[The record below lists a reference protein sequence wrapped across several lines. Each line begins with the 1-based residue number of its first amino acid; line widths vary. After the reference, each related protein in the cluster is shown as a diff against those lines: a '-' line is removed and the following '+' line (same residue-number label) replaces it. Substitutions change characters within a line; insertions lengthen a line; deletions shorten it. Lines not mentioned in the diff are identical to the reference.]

1 MRELDREAILD
12 LFTELGSR
20 LCEKGVEAEFY
31 VVGGAAMLLAYGR
44 EKMTRD
50 IDAIFE
56 PKTAVYEVARTM
68 AREKGWLDQDWL
80 NDGVKGFI
88 RGPDPGKPKV
98 IFASSGISIQV
109 ASPQRLLAMK
119 VAAAR
124 IERDTDDI
132 ITLAA
137 IVGARSVEEVLDIAH
152 AEYGNLLEAR
162 SKFVVMEALDGIL
175 PQQSATPSGLPRVGK
190 PGGNG
195 VKLCRKTVKSTKMP
209 CLLRAEHGG
218 RCRSR

>member
-109 ASPQRLLAMK
+109 ASPQRLR
-119 VAAAR
+119 AR
-124 IERDTDDI
+124 HRRHHHACSDCGR
-132 ITLAA
+132 TLGRG
-137 IVGARSVEEVLDIAH
+137 GAR
-152 AEYGNLLEAR
+152 YR
-162 SKFVVMEALDGIL
+162 
-175 PQQSATPSGLPRVGK
+175 PRRVRQ
-190 PGGNG
+190 P
-195 VKLCRKTVKSTKMP
+195 P
-209 CLLRAEHGG
+209 
-218 RCRSR
+218 